1 MFNLIRFLIIC
12 ALIYFSYKL
21 IKSIFFPHVNAK
33 RDLPEHKTTAIKSE
47 DLIEDPYCH
56 TYVPV
61 SQAYKASIGGQ
72 TVYFCSKKC
81 FDKYIIENPVKKA
94 GEAL

>member
-21 IKSIFFPHVNAK
+21 IRWIFFSPVTAN
-33 RDLPEHKTTAIKSE
+33 RDLPDQKTTAIKSE
-47 DLIEDPYCH
+47 DLVEDPYCH
-56 TYVPV
+56 TYVPL
-61 SQAYKASIGGQ
+61 SQAYKGTIEGQ
-72 TVYFCSKKC
+72 TIFFCSQTC
-81 FDKYIIENPVKKA
+81 FEKYIMENPIKKA

>member
-21 IKSIFFPHVNAK
+21 IKWIFFSPATTKH
-33 RDLPEHKTTAIKSE
+33 DLPKHQATAIKSE
-47 DLIEDPYCH
+47 DLVEDPYCH

-61 SQAYKASIGGQ
+61 SQAYKASIEGQ
-72 TVYFCSKKC
+72 TIYFCSQKC
-81 FDKYIIENPVKKA
+81 FEKYIIENPIKKA